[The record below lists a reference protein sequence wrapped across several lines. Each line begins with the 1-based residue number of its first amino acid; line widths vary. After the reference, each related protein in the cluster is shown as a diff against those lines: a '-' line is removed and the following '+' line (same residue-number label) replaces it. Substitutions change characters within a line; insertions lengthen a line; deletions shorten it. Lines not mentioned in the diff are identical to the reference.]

1 MNFGVTTD
9 DGDIDDVFNDC
20 DDWCVCDCGECKQK
34 GTAEIEKQKSLYEA
48 SEKQRKINQ
57 AQSEFFEREL
67 EAEQILYSNLLAE
80 NEALKEK
87 LRQCCPDDPCDG
99 IDCGQHG
106 ICNQGECECEDN
118 YSGNRCET
126 YRFQCPENVCIN
138 EMTGFPREQC
148 DSVVAPYVCYNLA
161 QSPLSPFKWGCHAD
175 SNSAVNSCNTNV
187 CDTRTCNPQVG

>member
-1 MNFGVTTD
+1 MNIGVTTD
-9 DGDIDDVFNDC
+9 FDDVFNNC
-20 DDWCVCDCGECKQK
+20 DSGCICKCEQCKIK
-34 GTAEIEKQKSLYEA
+34 GTEKIKMKISLYEA
-48 SEKQRKINQ
+48 CEKQRKINQ
-57 AQSEFFEREL
+57 KEKEFFEREL
-67 EAEQILYSNLLAE
+67 EAEQILYDQLLQE
-80 NEALKEK
+80 NDELREK

-161 QSPLSPFKWGCHAD
+161 QSSFKWGCYAD

-187 CDTRTCNPQVG
+187 CDTRTCNPY